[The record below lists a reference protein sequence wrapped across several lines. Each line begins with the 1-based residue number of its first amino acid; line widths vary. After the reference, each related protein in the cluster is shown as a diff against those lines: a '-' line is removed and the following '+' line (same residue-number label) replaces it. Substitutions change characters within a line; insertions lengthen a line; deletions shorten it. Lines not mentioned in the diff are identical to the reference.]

1 MKRQLI
7 GISGKK
13 NTGKD
18 TVGDYLWQQ
27 HGYFTMAFADPLKD
41 LACMLFG
48 WDRMQLEQREYKEGF
63 DPALGMTRRVALQRL
78 GTEAVRGQ
86 FGEMFWVNT
95 WARAYEQVRGE
106 PVVVTDVR
114 EEHEA
119 KAIRELGG
127 LIVHLKRNCVDS
139 GDTHSTEAGIMV
151 QSMDYVISNNG
162 TLGQLYD
169 AVDELI
175 EFMEVRQ

>member
-13 NTGKD
+13 NTGKS
-18 TVGDYLWQQ
+18 TVGDFLWHQ

-41 LACMLFG
+41 VACALFG

-63 DPALGMTRRVALQRL
+63 DASLGITRREALQRL
-78 GTEAVRGQ
+78 GTEAIRGQ
-86 FGEMFWVNT
+86 FGDTFWVNA
-95 WARAYEQVRGE
+95 WLRAYEHVKGE

-127 LIVHLKRNCVDS
+127 LIVHLKRNLADS
-139 GDTHSTEAGIMV
+139 GDTHRSEAGIMV
-151 QSMDYVISNNG
+151 QPFDYVLDNVG

-169 AVDELI
+169 NVDLLVAY
-175 EFMEVRQ
+175 MEVRK